1 VIRVLVD
8 TDLILEALLNR
19 SGFVGEIQPLLDR
32 VDPLIER
39 IQMYVTDVGLQRIK
53 TFTSRLQNIE
63 IAEKVVD
70 WLKERMYTCSIDGGM
85 LKKACSSA
93 LIDFESAVELVGAR
107 NLDLDAIVTH
117 KPDDFAEA
125 KAFVPVWSVAKL
137 WERLNLE
144 GIISANNYGLLVKDL
159 LALQCHKHPD
169 SEVEELESDRALQYL
184 GEVVTNELNNI
195 FQPQQDAQDNS
206 SLERL
211 IQLGVSQFWAGDL
224 KGALHCFEASAKL
237 DTMNPSYLLGI
248 ARTYKE
254 IDRYIQAFVFA
265 VAALSHAEDA
275 QPCSRAHSLIAGIY
289 HELFVYT
296 HRLDY
301 GEEAINFYTKAQREL
316 PQDCLPVWNCI
327 STSVWI
333 FRQAENLTLEER
345 EYYLTRAR
353 DNLSVLKKVA
363 ELPESNWSRYKDRI
377 IADAEQVFADLGDW
391 WQQAIE
397 EMKIGHGA

>member
-1 VIRVLVD
+1 MIRVLVD

-53 TFTSRLQNIE
+53 TFASRLQNLE

-70 WLKERMYTCSIDGGM
+70 WLKERMQTCSIDQNM

-125 KAFVPVWSVAKL
+125 KAFVPVWSIAKL

-144 GIISANNYGLLVKDL
+144 GMLSPSNYGLLVKDL
-159 LALQCHKHPD
+159 LSLQCYKHPD
-169 SEVEELESDRALQYL
+169 REVEELQSDRALQYL
-184 GEVVTNELNNI
+184 GEVVTNELNNL
-195 FQPQQDAQDNS
+195 FQHQQVDRVTS
-206 SLERL
+206 SSKRL
-211 IQLGVSQFWAGDL
+211 IELGVCQFWSGDL
-224 KGALHCFEASAKL
+224 DGALNCFTEAAKL
-237 DTMNPSYLLGI
+237 DAMNPNYLLGI

-254 IDRYIQAFVFA
+254 IERYIQAFVFA
-265 VAALSHAEDA
+265 FAALSHAGEA
-275 QPCSRAHSLIAGIY
+275 QPRSRAYSLIAGIY

-316 PQDCLPVWNCI
+316 PQDCLPAWNCI
-327 STSVWI
+327 SSYVWI
-333 FRQAENLTLEER
+333 FRQAEDLTVEQR
-345 EYYLTRAR
+345 QYYLAQAR
-353 DNLSVLKKVA
+353 NNLSVLKTVTQ
-363 ELPESNWSRYKDRI
+363 LPESNWHRYKERV

-391 WQQAIE
+391 QHQAIE
-397 EMKIGHGA
+397 EMKSWGV